1 MIVKLAMIVDLK
13 WVDLLYF
20 VEVIA
25 AITAKTISASIPAN
39 SMDLRHI
46 LN

>member
-13 WVDLLYF
+13 RVDLLYF
-20 VEVIA
+20 VEVIT
-25 AITAKTISASIPAN
+25 AITAKTISASRPAN